1 MKMMMLT
8 SLDKGHTLYM
18 MQIPSNW
25 NTEKQSDFSHITLS
39 QRILYCKFTQTARSD
54 GTHTVRS
61 SGTLIGPQMFFIMVN
76 SALRTFFVN
85 ADCFTVV
92 EAETTELT
100 SRII

>member
-1 MKMMMLT
+1 
-8 SLDKGHTLYM
+8 M
-18 MQIPSNW
+18 MQMPSNW

-39 QRILYCKFTQTARSD
+39 QRILYCKFTQTA
-54 GTHTVRS
+54 HTVR
-61 SGTLIGPQMFFIMVN
+61 TLLEVLEILIGRQMFFIMVN
-76 SALRTFFVN
+76 SALRTFLVN